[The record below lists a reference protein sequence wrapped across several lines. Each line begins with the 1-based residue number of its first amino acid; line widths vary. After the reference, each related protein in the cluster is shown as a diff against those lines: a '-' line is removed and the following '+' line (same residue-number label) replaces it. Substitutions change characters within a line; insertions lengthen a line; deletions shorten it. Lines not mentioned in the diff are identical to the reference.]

1 MMEKKVMNVVVID
14 DHRMFTKQL
23 KDIIQEV
30 GEKESMRINTV
41 EVHSSAQA
49 MDLLEQTS
57 LAFTIDFVFLDI
69 KLPDMVEKNIITGED
84 IGLLIKKKIPKSKI
98 VVVTT
103 YSEPYRIGTLIKQL
117 DPAAFLIKSDLDPK
131 DIYFVIRKILTGV
144 KYYSPTAFKVL
155 ESYMRNDYN
164 LDEIDRRILYELAS
178 GANLSEI
185 AEIVPLSRSALAK
198 RKSQLR
204 IRLNVKSA
212 ENRKLIETAREL
224 GLI

>member
-57 LAFTIDFVFLDI
+57 LAYTIDFVFLDI
-69 KLPDMVEKNIITGED
+69 KLPHMAEKNIITGED
-84 IGLLIKKKIPKSKI
+84 IGLMIKKRYPKSKI
-98 VVVTT
+98 VIVTT
-103 YSEPYRIGTLIKQL
+103 YNEPYRIGTLLKQL

-131 DIYFVIRKILTGV
+131 EFYLIIRQIITGV
-144 KYYSPTAFKVL
+144 KYYSPTVLTVL

-204 IRLNVKSA
+204 IRLNVKSS